1 MDQLNEFIRT
11 LNEWNAAVGGL
22 LAITGWL
29 AGVAALIL
37 GVVFYLAGRQPRR
50 FGWQILSLTQVWN
63 PELDKLPHKVPLE
76 LVSGTTTLV
85 GPAMVIILR
94 MGNTGRMS
102 VEFSEKL
109 PPVQIKFNKATLVDA
124 RVVDTSTSDIE
135 AELLR
140 PTSQSVTFRPSM
152 LQRRQWLELIL
163 ITEGPAEYP
172 KITATV
178 EDETAAACDVKR
190 LQFKAWWLVLLSS
203 LAVFFLGANVLGFMD
218 GSTPPGTEP
227 RVTIVKTPAQ
237 YVAVGA
243 TYISLFMLV
252 YGIRTIF
259 KKFRWA
265 KKRSQLKVL

>member
-1 MDQLNEFIRT
+1 MDQLNQFIGT

-22 LAITGWL
+22 LAVTGWL
-29 AGVAALIL
+29 CTVAALIL
-37 GVVFYLAGRQPRR
+37 AVVFFYAGHQPRR

-102 VEFSEKL
+102 VDFDDKL

-124 RVVDTSTSDIE
+124 KVVDTSNSDIK

-163 ITEGPAEYP
+163 VTQGVAEHP
-172 KITATV
+172 RITATV
-178 EDETAAACDVKR
+178 KDETAAACDVKR

-203 LAVFFLGANVLGFMD
+203 VAVFLLGANFLGFMD
-218 GSTPPGTEP
+218 SSPSPDGGQ
-227 RVTIVKTPAQ
+227 RVVILKTPAQ
-237 YVAVGA
+237 YLAAGA
-243 TYISLFMLV
+243 TYLSLFMFI
-252 YGIRTIF
+252 YGVRTVW

-265 KKRSQLKVL
+265 KKRS